1 MSDESNALDQNHKYF
16 LMVDGEDK
24 GEGLDEWVTYKFRKD
39 FGIFVN
45 MEGNVT
51 ESQRVGSA
59 GGGETPRYNVNYFN
73 NFFI

>member
-1 MSDESNALDQNHKYF
+1 MYRANEQLPMSIISRDMLYPACCGHLGCH
-16 LMVDGEDK
+16 
-24 GEGLDEWVTYKFRKD
+24 

-59 GGGETPRYNVNYFN
+59 GGGETPRYSKNVLFLE
-73 NFFI
+73 